1 MTESIVAFF
10 QSAPPELVTALLA
23 SLPVTELRAAIPV
36 ALTFFNL
43 NPFVVYVSAVLGNI
57 LPIALIYAVIP
68 RLIRHT
74 SQRVPA
80 FDKAMNKWFEK
91 LEKKYG
97 ENYSKWGALFLLL
110 FVAIPLPGS
119 GVWTGTV
126 LAILFNV
133 KRELAIPYIVLG
145 VMIAGLLVLGLTQG
159 VFAGLQL
166 L

>member
-1 MTESIVAFF
+1 MTDYLVTFF
-10 QSAPPELVTALLA
+10 QSAPPELVTVLLA
-23 SLPVTELRAAIPV
+23 SLPITELRAALPV
-36 ALTFFNL
+36 ALTFFDL
-43 NPFVVYVSAVLGNI
+43 NPYTAYISAVLGN
-57 LPIALIYAVIP
+57 LVPIAVIYAVIP
-68 RLIRHT
+68 RLIDRT
-74 SQRVPA
+74 TQKVPA

-91 LEKKYG
+91 LEKQYG
-97 ENYSKWGALFLLL
+97 ENYSKWGAFFLLL

-133 KRELAIPYIVLG
+133 KRELAIPYIALG
-145 VMIAGLLVLGLTQG
+145 VMIAGILVLGLTQG